1 MGRALERKP
10 DWLKKDLPD
19 GRAMKRM
26 RSLLSD
32 LNLNTI
38 CESGNCPNIGE
49 CWGEGTATF
58 MILGDICTRRCG
70 FCDVT
75 TGRPDLMDPHEPE
88 NVAEAIAHLGIK
100 HAVITMVNRDDL
112 EDAGAEHVARTIRAV
127 RRRNPDTTIEML
139 ASELKGREDLIAQVL
154 EAKPD
159 VFAHNLETVRRLH
172 RKVRPRFRYEQSLEV
187 LAISRRLAPDIYTKS
202 NIMVGLGET
211 EDEVIEMMQDLRA
224 VDCDFLTVGQYLRPS
239 AKHLPVEQFV
249 HPDVFRRYQAE
260 AERLGFK
267 YVFSGPF
274 VRSSYQ
280 AGSALKHI
288 AAQAQDERAENA

>member
-1 MGRALERKP
+1 MERKP

-26 RSLLSD
+26 RTLLAD
-32 LNLNTI
+32 LNLHTI
-38 CESGNCPNIGE
+38 CESANCPNIGE
-49 CWGEGTATF
+49 CWGESTATF
-58 MILGDICTRRCG
+58 LILGNICTRRCG

-75 TGRPDLMDPHEPE
+75 TGRPDLVDPHEPE
-88 NVAEAIAHLGIK
+88 NVAQAIAHLGIK

-112 EDAGAEHVARTIRAV
+112 EDAGAEHIARTIRAV
-127 RRRNPDTTIEML
+127 RRRNPDTTIEVL
-139 ASELKGREDLIAQVL
+139 VSELKGREDLIGQVL

-172 RKVRPRFRYEQSLEV
+172 RKVRPRFRYDQSLEV
-187 LAISRRLAPDIYTKS
+187 LAIARRLAPDVYTKS

-211 EDEVIEMMQDLRA
+211 EEEVIEMMKDLRS
-224 VDCDFLTVGQYLRPS
+224 VDCDFLTIGQYLRPS
-239 AKHLPVEQFV
+239 EKHLPVEEFV
-249 HPDVFRRYQAE
+249 HPDVFRRYQAI
-260 AERLGFK
+260 AEELGFK

-280 AGSALKHI
+280 AGSALKHV
-288 AAQAQDERAENA
+288 AAMERAERAGNA

>member
-26 RSLLSD
+26 RTLLAD
-32 LNLNTI
+32 LNLHTI
-38 CESGNCPNIGE
+38 CESANCPNIGE
-49 CWGEGTATF
+49 CWGESTATF
-58 MILGDICTRRCG
+58 LILGNVCTRRCG

-75 TGRPDLMDPHEPE
+75 TGRPDMVDPHEPE
-88 NVAEAIAHLGIK
+88 NVAEAVAHLGIK

-112 EDAGAEHVARTIRAV
+112 EDAGAAHVARTIRAV
-127 RRRNPDTTIEML
+127 RRRNPDTTIEVL
-139 ASELKGREDLIAQVL
+139 VSELKGREDLIAQVL

-172 RKVRPRFRYEQSLEV
+172 RKVRPRFRYDQSLEV
-187 LAISRRLAPDIYTKS
+187 LAIARRLAPDVYTKS

-211 EDEVIEMMQDLRA
+211 EEEVIEMMKDLRS
-224 VDCDFLTVGQYLRPS
+224 VDCDFLTIGQYLRPS
-239 AKHLPVEQFV
+239 EKHLPVEEFV

-267 YVFSGPF
+267 YVFAGPF

-280 AGSALKHI
+280 AGTALKHV
-288 AAQAQDERAENA
+288 AAMERARQAGNA

>member
-10 DWLKKDLPD
+10 DWLKKPIPD

-26 RSLLSD
+26 RALLAQ
-32 LNLNTI
+32 LRLNTI

-58 MILGDICTRRCG
+58 MILGNVCTRRCG

-75 TGRPDLMDPHEPE
+75 TGRPDAVDPHEPE
-88 NVAEAIAHLGIK
+88 NVAEAIARLGIR

-112 EDAGAEHVARTIRAV
+112 PDAGAAHIAATLRAV
-127 RRRNPDTTIEML
+127 RRRNPDTTLEML
-139 ASELKGREDLIAQVL
+139 ISELRGDEALIGTVL
-154 EAKPD
+154 EAEPD
-159 VFAHNLETVRRLH
+159 VLAHNIETVRRLH

-187 LAISRRLAPDIYTKS
+187 LAISKRLAPHVYTKS

-211 EDEVIEMMQDLRA
+211 EEEVLELMRDLRT
-224 VDCDFLTVGQYLRPS
+224 VGCDFLTIGQYLRPS
-239 AKHLPVEQFV
+239 EKHLPVEEFV
-249 HPDVFRRYQAE
+249 RPEVFERYREE
-260 AERLGFK
+260 AERLGFL

-280 AGSALKHI
+280 AGSALQHV
-288 AAQAQDERAENA
+288 AARRCGQSVAES

>member
-26 RSLLSD
+26 RTLLAD
-32 LNLNTI
+32 LNLHTI
-38 CESGNCPNIGE
+38 CESANCPNIGE
-49 CWGEGTATF
+49 CWGESTATF
-58 MILGDICTRRCG
+58 LILGNICTRRCG

-75 TGRPDLMDPHEPE
+75 TGRPDLVDPHEPE

-112 EDAGAEHVARTIRAV
+112 EDAGAEHIARTIRAV
-127 RRRNPDTTIEML
+127 RRRNPDTTIEVL
-139 ASELKGREDLIAQVL
+139 VSELKGREDLIGQVL

-172 RKVRPRFRYEQSLEV
+172 RKVRPRFRYDQSLEV
-187 LAISRRLAPDIYTKS
+187 LAIARRLAPDVYTKS

-211 EDEVIEMMQDLRA
+211 EEEVIEMMKDLRS
-224 VDCDFLTVGQYLRPS
+224 VDCDFLTIGQYLRPS
-239 AKHLPVEQFV
+239 EKHLPVEEFV
-249 HPDVFRRYQAE
+249 HPDVFRRYQAI
-260 AERLGFK
+260 AEELGFK

-280 AGSALKHI
+280 AGSALKHV
-288 AAQAQDERAENA
+288 AAMERAERAGNA

>member
-1 MGRALERKP
+1 MERKP

-26 RSLLSD
+26 RTLLAD
-32 LNLNTI
+32 LNLHTI
-38 CESGNCPNIGE
+38 CESANCPNIGE
-49 CWGEGTATF
+49 CWGESTATF
-58 MILGDICTRRCG
+58 LILGNICTRRCG

-75 TGRPDLMDPHEPE
+75 TGRPDLVDPHEPE

-112 EDAGAEHVARTIRAV
+112 EDAGAEHIARTIRAV
-127 RRRNPDTTIEML
+127 RRRNPDTTIEVL
-139 ASELKGREDLIAQVL
+139 VSELKGREDLIGQVL

-172 RKVRPRFRYEQSLEV
+172 RKVRPRFRYDQSLEV
-187 LAISRRLAPDIYTKS
+187 LAIARRLAPDVYTKS

-211 EDEVIEMMQDLRA
+211 EEEVIEMMKDLRS
-224 VDCDFLTVGQYLRPS
+224 VDCDFLTIGQYLRPS
-239 AKHLPVEQFV
+239 EKHLPVEEFV
-249 HPDVFRRYQAE
+249 HPDVFRRYQAI
-260 AERLGFK
+260 AEELGFK

-280 AGSALKHI
+280 AGSALKHV
-288 AAQAQDERAENA
+288 AAMERAERAGNA